1 MKKLTIF
8 ALALLGWF
16 STANAGPIQGV
27 NFGVSLQAGVFELD
41 GASEKFSGTHSS
53 GANPGEVIKN
63 ASAEGENAEG
73 LFAIGSVFLELR
85 LTDNVALG
93 VDYVP
98 SALES
103 ETTENRQNQGGQA
116 EFLSG
121 DVTNTVQVDFEDL
134 TTYYVMISPQ
144 GTGPYVKA
152 GLMTVDVLT
161 NENLASGGAYGNTSL
176 DGTLLGLGY
185 DMTRDNGVFL
195 RAEANWMDFD
205 GATLTNSNDTNKSVT
220 ADGISGYGA
229 KVSIGRSF

>member
-1 MKKLTIF
+1 
-8 ALALLGWF
+8 
-16 STANAGPIQGV
+16 
-27 NFGVSLQAGVFELD
+27 
-41 GASEKFSGTHSS
+41 
-53 GANPGEVIKN
+53 
-63 ASAEGENAEG
+63 
-73 LFAIGSVFLELR
+73 
-85 LTDNVALG
+85 
-93 VDYVP
+93 
-98 SALES
+98 
-103 ETTENRQNQGGQA
+103 
-116 EFLSG
+116 
-121 DVTNTVQVDFEDL
+121 
-134 TTYYVMISPQ
+134 MISPQ

-229 KVSIGRSF
+229 RVSIGRSF